1 MRMHAKRNI
10 LSLALLAA
18 IAAPA
23 MAQEAASTGANDKS
37 ARTLDTVTVTGSR
50 IKRAAIEESLPIT
63 SFTKDQIDA
72 AGITSAEQLLMQLN
86 IAGNGSD
93 NLSSNA
99 GIVHEDQRGNNGV
112 SGANLRGQG
121 ADATL
126 VLLNGRRV
134 ATHGL
139 KGRAVDLNA
148 IPFAAIDRVE
158 VLRDGASAIYGTDAI
173 GGVINFITKR
183 DFQGAQVSAFV
194 DYTEAGGG
202 NVQRG
207 SVLFGHGDLERD
219 GWNAFGTVSVK
230 RNTILRG
237 SDREFSNAFQANRGL
252 SPDSRGTP
260 FATVFNVANGSNPS
274 LLGKQPIDPKT
285 GRPMVDI
292 RNNPIYG
299 VIDSDGSLQ
308 QAVNTFNLP
317 GAAGCENAGEDMGPY
332 DYRLWE
338 VPTSRYA
345 CAWDYPAAAVI
356 QQPQDSVDFIG
367 RASFRIGTSHE
378 AYVELTAS
386 KVDVAKTFEPNQI
399 SSSTSTAATALGPT
413 TWYPLNA
420 TTKAT
425 YDAVYNALA
434 GYFGAGQ
441 LNYGAPIAYR
451 WRCMACGPREI
462 ETTTKSYRFVAGI
475 GGLIGDW
482 SYDVGVTRGSS
493 KSESILGTGF
503 HYTDALK
510 AALGSGLIN
519 PFLAPGQEQSAAAMS
534 ALDAASAA
542 GVKLYGGES
551 LVTSVDASITGDLP
565 WFKLPGGAIAMATG
579 VDLRREEFHFDGD
592 QRTDKRAVFNA
603 PFDDAN
609 ALGNVSRDIKA
620 VYVEFQLPVF
630 SNFDINLAGRYDH
643 YSGFGATTN
652 PKVSL
657 KYQPF
662 ESLLFRGAYST
673 GFKVPNFNQLFNGIS
688 EVLYTGLDLADPA
701 TCPGGKSN
709 PNVAGCEV
717 IRPDELFGG
726 KEDLKPEESTQKS
739 FGLVYSPMSQLN
751 IALDWW
757 EIERENT
764 IRAAVRDDLIKYYD
778 LFKDNW
784 IRDSSGEVIAIDRR
798 FVNSGGSLMRGV
810 ELDANLNGELAGGR
824 WNINLNGSLIT
835 LFKTKAL
842 ESVPYTGNLVG
853 KYVRYYNLPIRWK
866 HTLTLGYNRGNW
878 THNLSQLHRDGYY
891 DEEPVSV
898 SATAAA
904 PTTYVPAGW
913 KPRVEG
919 YTTYNYSLTWTGI
932 EKLKLGFGIKNL
944 TDKDP
949 PFTAHQNDFAAG
961 AAWEPRIADPRGRA
975 YTLLAEYNF

>member
-1 MRMHAKRNI
+1 MPANATPVVHRLCA
-10 LSLALLAA
+10 ALLVAL
-18 IAAPA
+18 AAPVA
-23 MAQEAASTGANDKS
+23 VHAQDADTTPGTPSVK
-37 ARTLDTVTVTGSR
+37 TLDQVTVTGSR
-50 IKRAAIEESLPIT
+50 IRRADAEDAMPIT
-63 SFTKDQIDA
+63 SFTREQIDA

-183 DFQGAQVSAFV
+183 DVQGAQVSAFV

-202 NVQRG
+202 NIQRG
-207 SVLFGHGDLERD
+207 SILFGTGDLEKD
-219 GWNAFGTVSVK
+219 GWNAFGTLSVK

-237 SDREFSNAFQANRGL
+237 SDRDFSNTFQPTRGL

-260 FATVFNVANGSNPS
+260 FATVFNNTRAASAGGPIPNLIGTG
-274 LLGKQPIDPKT
+274 LLDPA
-285 GRPMVDI
+285 GGNVRMGAI
-292 RNNPIYG
+292 
-299 VIDSDGSLQ
+299 
-308 QAVNTFNLP
+308 NTFNLP
-317 GAAGCENAGEDMGPY
+317 GAAGCEAAGEDMGPY

-338 VPTSRYA
+338 VAASKYA

-356 QQPQDSVDFIG
+356 LQPQDSVDFIG
-367 RASFRIGTSHE
+367 RGTFRIGTAHE

-386 KVDVAKTFEPNQI
+386 KVEVSKTFEPNQI
-399 SSSTSTAATALGPT
+399 TAAANATTTGAFGPE
-413 TWYPLNA
+413 TWYPMNA
-420 TTKAT
+420 RTQST
-425 YDAVYNALA
+425 YDSVYNAMA
-434 GYFGAGQ
+434 DYFGAGQ
-441 LNYGAPIAYR
+441 LQYGQRIAYR
-451 WRCMACGPREI
+451 WRCMACGPRQI
-462 ETTTKSYRFVAGI
+462 ETTTESYRFVAGI
-475 GGLIGDW
+475 GGLLGDW
-482 SYDVGVTRGSS
+482 SYDVGLTRGSS

-503 HYTDALK
+503 HYKDALNQM
-510 AALGSGLIN
+510 LGSGLLN
-519 PFLAPGQEQSAAAMS
+519 PFLAPGQEQSAEALAA
-534 ALDAASAA
+534 LEAASAA

-551 LVTSVDASITGDLP
+551 LVTSLDASVSGDLG
-565 WFKLPGGAIAMATG
+565 FFRLPGGTIAMAAG
-579 VDLRREEFHFDGD
+579 IDLRREEFRFEGD
-592 QRTDKRAVFNA
+592 QRADKRTVFNA

-620 VYVEFQLPVF
+620 VYVEFQLPLF
-630 SNFDINLAGRYDH
+630 KSFDLNLAGRYDQ

-652 PKVSL
+652 PKVSF

-673 GFKVPNFNQLFNGIS
+673 GFKVPNFNQLFNGVS
-688 EVLYTGLDLADPA
+688 EVLYVGLDLADPA

-726 KEDLKPEESTQKS
+726 NPALTPEESEQKS
-739 FGLVYSPMSQLN
+739 FGLVYSPMSQFN

-757 EIERENT
+757 EIERLNT
-764 IRAAVRDDLIKYYD
+764 IRAAPRETLTQYYD

-784 IRDSSGEVIAIDRR
+784 IRDSSGEVVAIDRR
-798 FVNSGGSLMRGV
+798 FINSGGSLMRGV
-810 ELDANLNGELAGGR
+810 EVDANLNGEVAGGR
-824 WNINLNGSLIT
+824 WNINLNGSLTT
-835 LFKTKAL
+835 LFRTKAL
-842 ESVPYTGNLVG
+842 ESLPYTDNLVG

-866 HTLTLGYNRGNW
+866 HTLTFGYARGNW
-878 THNLSQLHRDGYY
+878 THTLGQLHRDGYF

-898 SATAAA
+898 SATPTA
-904 PTTYVPAGW
+904 PTTYVPANW
-913 KPRVEG
+913 KPRVSG
-919 YTTYNYSLTWTGI
+919 YTTYHYNLTWTGI
-932 EKLKLGFGIKNL
+932 EKMKIGFGIKNL

-949 PFTAHQNDFAAG
+949 PFTAHMNDFAAG
-961 AAWEPRIADPRGRA
+961 AGWEPRIADPRGRA
-975 YTLLAEYNF
+975 YTFLVEYSFW